1 MTKTMKD
8 DIYVENRKIG
18 EYRLSEWF
26 SEEFHVIKDI
36 SGLLHYRSL
45 IEFQVGQIEL
55 WRFNVEKFCDCKE
68 EYKKSSE
75 KINLI
80 SIFYLEKW

>member
-55 WRFNVEKFCDCKE
+55 WRFNVEKFCDCKYTKVLRE
-68 EYKKSSE
+68 NKSD
-75 KINLI
+75 IY
-80 SIFYLEKW
+80 FYLEKW